1 MAEWFG
7 NFLLVNIIFW
17 SLGICAVRK
26 LLRENPVLLK
36 GLMRLARRFFF

>member
-7 NFLLVNIIFW
+7 RFLLVNIVFV
-17 SLGICAVRK
+17 SFGIWAVRK